1 MGNVPTKEARSRSN
15 SGVSDS
21 HNSGGS
27 SSNTFNTGGSSSSS
41 SYARHPKHQ
50 RKGSSL
56 TGFVNG
62 HQRSASSDLRKAKR
76 QEEKDQ
82 KQYHHY
88 SQLIV
93 KFDEN
98 VDGGYLAPY
107 GTYKSNLDFDTDIV
121 RSLIVNRELSPF
133 FTPLQD
139 FNESWTDDELCI
151 LLSQL
156 PLHALEE
163 PTELNGSEEEE
174 EDADSHK
181 IHKSANYY
189 KRQEEKAK
197 LKSLISRMKDIQKDE
212 EQKYID
218 AKGNSKQIPSRDL
231 LLRLYRNPSE
241 CPICFL
247 YYPKHLNVSR
257 CCLQPI
263 CTECFVQIKRL
274 DPHPPHDDPSNH
286 QAGEQPH
293 SLISEPA
300 SCPYC
305 AMPEFGVTYDAPLDV
320 HTGLGGI
327 VPGDYKATGAIL
339 EDDESISG
347 GAGNAADEEAVADD
361 DDSGASHSPVRSNR
375 KSIGSPIPTSPPP
388 PNSMQSKLW
397 PQKNKAKQRSRRSS
411 VAANAPGVITI
422 DQIRPNWEHTLNSAR
437 NKLARRAATASA
449 IHASNLIING
459 DEGQGPSSNRGSENS
474 RARSGTTGSSY
485 NATDY
490 SLIEQQMINEAMRLS
505 LLDEEERKRKA
516 NSK

>member
-1 MGNVPTKEARSRSN
+1 MGNVPAKESRSRSN
-15 SGVSDS
+15 SGVSDF
-21 HNSGGS
+21 HNGGGS
-27 SSNTFNTGGSSSSS
+27 NSNTFSTGGSSSSS
-41 SYARHPKHQ
+41 SNGRHLKHQ

-56 TGFVNG
+56 TGLVNG
-62 HQRSASSDLRKAKR
+62 HQRSVSSDLRRAKR

-82 KQYHHY
+82 KQQHHY

-139 FNESWTDDELCI
+139 FNESWTDEELCI

-163 PTELNGSEEEE
+163 PTELNGSEEE

-197 LKSLISRMKDIQKDE
+197 LKSLILRMKDIQKDE

-218 AKGNSKQIPSRDL
+218 SKGKSKQIPSRDL
-231 LLRLYRNPSE
+231 MLRLYRNPSE

-305 AMPEFGVTYDAPLDV
+305 AMPEFGVTYDPPLDI
-320 HTGLGGI
+320 HTGVGGI
-327 VPGDYKATGAIL
+327 LPGDYKATSAIL
-339 EDDESISG
+339 EDEEG
-347 GAGNAADEEAVADD
+347 GNAIKGNDEAVADD
-361 DDSGASHSPVRSNR
+361 DEDSAASPSPVRNNR
-375 KSIGSPIPTSPPP
+375 KSVGSPIPTSPPP
-388 PNSMQSKLW
+388 PNSMQNKLW
-397 PQKNKAKQRSRRSS
+397 NKGKQRSRRSS

-422 DQIRPNWEHTLNSAR
+422 DQIRPNWEQILNSAR

-449 IHASNLIING
+449 IHASNLIIHD
-459 DEGQGPSSNRGSENS
+459 DEGQGSSSNRGNNP

-485 NATDY
+485 DATDY
-490 SLIEQQMINEAMRLS
+490 SVIEQQMINEALRLS

-516 NSK
+516 ERSQK

>member
-15 SGVSDS
+15 SNVSDF
-21 HNSGGS
+21 HNGGGS
-27 SSNTFNTGGSSSSS
+27 SSNTFTTNGSSSSS
-41 SYARHPKHQ
+41 SNGRHSKHL

-56 TGFVNG
+56 TGLVNG
-62 HQRSASSDLRKAKR
+62 HQRSTSSDLRKAKR

-93 KFDEN
+93 KLDEN
-98 VDGGYLAPY
+98 VDGGFLAPY

-139 FNESWTDDELCI
+139 YDQSWTDDELCI

-163 PTELNGSEEEE
+163 PTELNGFEEE

-197 LKSLISRMKDIQKDE
+197 LKSLISRMKEIQKDA
-212 EQKYID
+212 EQRYID
-218 AKGNSKQIPSRDL
+218 SKGKSKQIPSRDL

-305 AMPEFGVTYDAPLDV
+305 AMPEFGVTYDPPLDI
-320 HTGLGGI
+320 HTGIGGI
-327 VPGDYKATGAIL
+327 LPGDYKATSAIL
-339 EDDESISG
+339 EDEEG
-347 GAGNAADEEAVADD
+347 GVTNDNDEAVADD
-361 DDSGASHSPVRSNR
+361 DDSASSPSPVRSNR

-388 PNSMQSKLW
+388 PNSMQNKLW
-397 PQKNKAKQRSRRSS
+397 PQKKKGKQRTRRSS

-422 DQIRPNWEHTLNSAR
+422 DKIRPNWEQTLNSAR

-449 IHASNLIING
+449 IHASNLIINDG
-459 DEGQGPSSNRGSENS
+459 EGEGSGSNKGNSNS
-474 RARSGTTGSSY
+474 RVRSSTMGSSSY
-485 NATDY
+485 DATDY
-490 SLIEQQMINEAMRLS
+490 SLVEQQMINEAMRLS

-516 NSK
+516 ERDQK